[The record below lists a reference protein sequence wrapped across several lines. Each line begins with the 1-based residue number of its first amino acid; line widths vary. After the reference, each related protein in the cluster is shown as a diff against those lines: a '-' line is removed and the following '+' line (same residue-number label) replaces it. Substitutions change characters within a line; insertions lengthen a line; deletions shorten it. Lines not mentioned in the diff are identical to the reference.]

1 MEQSKKLLSDISI
14 AIGFIEEFTID
25 IKDFNHYIADS
36 KTQNAVERQLVI
48 IVEALNKLKKLYPNI
63 TIENHTQIIAFR
75 NRLVHA
81 YDSIDHAIV
90 WAILHRNLKNLKN
103 EIDLL
108 V

>member
-1 MEQSKKLLSDISI
+1 
-14 AIGFIEEFTID
+14 
-25 IKDFNHYIADS
+25 
-36 KTQNAVERQLVI
+36 
-48 IVEALNKLKKLYPNI
+48 LNKLKKLYPNI